1 MRISDWSSDVCSSD
15 RLTILGLA
23 ASGCTHQ
30 VSQPISIDD
39 ALSRELAGA
48 PKNPPSLEALQEIPA
63 VKDGHTGVEGMP
75 EVRVTALRS
84 AAQSF
89 GARGG
94 LAWRSHE
101 INRMLDRQAGHLDQ
115 VYVFNAL
122 TLRASDGRSEERRV
136 GQECVSTCRSRWSPD
151 HEKTKTNTNTQT

>member
-63 VKDGHTGVEGMP
+63 VKDGNTGVEGMP

-94 LAWRSHE
+94 LAWRSP
-101 INRMLDRQAGHLDQ
+101 
-115 VYVFNAL
+115 
-122 TLRASDGRSEERRV
+122 RSEEQTSELQSLMRISYAV
-136 GQECVSTCRSRWSPD
+136 LCL
-151 HEKTKTNTNTQT
+151 KTKQHTKNK

>member
-1 MRISDWSSDVCSSD
+1 MSRPGRSNSGTEADVGSGAQIIGSGL
-15 RLTILGLA
+15 RHGLVAIGLTILGLA

-94 LAWRSHE
+94 LAWR
-101 INRMLDRQAGHLDQ
+101 
-115 VYVFNAL
+115 
-122 TLRASDGRSEERRV
+122 RSEERRA
-136 GQECVSTCRSRWSPD
+136 GKAGVSPCRS
-151 HEKTKTNTNTQT
+151 